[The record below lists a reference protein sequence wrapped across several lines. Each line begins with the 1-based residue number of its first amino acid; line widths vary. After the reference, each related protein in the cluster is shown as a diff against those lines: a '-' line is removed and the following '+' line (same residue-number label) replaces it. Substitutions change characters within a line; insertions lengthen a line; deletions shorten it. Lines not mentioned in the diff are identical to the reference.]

1 MAKTADMTTAT
12 QPPRA
17 PGTTGA
23 EAPRDALAPGL
34 HEFLSGSDHR
44 LRDLLAYG
52 MAVEANRPLSREGVE
67 ELRRAAEAELDAHA
81 FRTLHNQAEAIRR
94 QAADEQLARLPRGLS
109 FTGVVAANLVAVALG
124 VALLLLALLVAPAQM
139 AGLLEQVTQLLARAA
154 TRS

>member
-12 QPPRA
+12 PARSSA
-17 PGTTGA
+17 TTGTD
-23 EAPRDALAPGL
+23 PQQDMLAPPL
-34 HEFLSGSDHR
+34 QAFLTEPDHR

-67 ELRRAAEAELDAHA
+67 DLRRAAEAELEAHA

-94 QAADEQLARLPRGLS
+94 QAADEQLARIPRGLS
-109 FTGVVAANLVAVALG
+109 FTGVVAANLAAVALG
-124 VALLLLALLVAPAQM
+124 IALLLLALLLAPAQM
-139 AGLLEQVTQLLARAA
+139 GSLLEQATQLLARAA